1 MTSSFDN
8 VFMPF
13 CIRYGRLINLLMIP
27 AMFLPV
33 IGLIVFSG
41 AQVNL
46 TAALS
51 GCVAYIAYE
60 FPYYFS
66 EPIALGPI
74 LGVPGTYMGYAAG
87 NTANVCAVA
96 TSAALEASGAQSGTP
111 KGTVMST
118 LAVSVAVATKA
129 VLVFLLSLIGG
140 WVLSVVPH
148 EVLDCLAYLL
158 PAIYGVLF
166 VQFASADYR
175 MGGILFGI
183 ACILYF
189 LLDFGVLGVI
199 PFYGDWTNTLLM
211 VFIGIFLGRYM
222 YRRDSSAKQADPDRP
237 EQKQ

>member
-1 MTSSFDN
+1 
-8 VFMPF
+8 MPF
-13 CIRYGRLINLLMIP
+13 CIRYGRLIDLLMIP

-140 WVLSVVPH
+140 WCSALSRMRSLTVWPTCCRRFTAY
-148 EVLDCLAYLL
+148 CLSSLPVQTIEWAESYLASPAY
-158 PAIYGVLF
+158 F
-166 VQFASADYR
+166 TFCW
-175 MGGILFGI
+175 IL
-183 ACILYF
+183 AC
-189 LLDFGVLGVI
+189 LG
-199 PFYGDWTNTLLM
+199 
-211 VFIGIFLGRYM
+211 
-222 YRRDSSAKQADPDRP
+222 
-237 EQKQ
+237 